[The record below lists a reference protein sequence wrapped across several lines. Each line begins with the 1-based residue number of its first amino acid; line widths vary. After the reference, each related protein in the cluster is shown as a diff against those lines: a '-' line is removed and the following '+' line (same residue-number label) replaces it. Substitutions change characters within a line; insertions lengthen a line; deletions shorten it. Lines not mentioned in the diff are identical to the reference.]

1 MDRKKYDIPELHQKK
16 NALGKLSEIFIDR
29 YRTIYLILMAVF
41 IVGWMSYTDLP
52 RENIPEVESNMV
64 IISSVYSGASP
75 DDIEEMITN
84 PIEDA
89 IAGQDDLIGYTS
101 TSASGFARII
111 LEFEFG
117 IDMDETVDEVKK
129 EIDGLDLPDEAS
141 EPNIMHLKTG
151 EIPIMSMSVTGDMDL
166 ASISEAAEDLKT
178 AFEAVPGVDS
188 VELSGETESIVAIT
202 VHPVEMEAYGVSV
215 NALSQAIS
223 AVNIGLPAGAAE
235 MDGKKFNVRV
245 DEAFNDIDDIRQVLV
260 KTATGSVRVGD
271 IADVNWVNDEGD
283 QISRTYRKEAG
294 VFTTPVV
301 YMQVYRDNGADTIGP
316 VNEIVKILEEEKGK
330 LYPKDME
337 VIITSNFAED
347 VEDSLGTVMDSALSG
362 LLVVVLVLFL
372 FIDLREAIIV
382 SLVIPLSMF
391 TSFILMNQVGITFNT
406 ISLMGF
412 VIALGL
418 LVDNAIVVIEN
429 IDRIRDYGLDRKLA
443 AKIAINQ
450 VAPAVLAATLT
461 TVSAF
466 IPLALT
472 PGMMGRMLR
481 SLPLTIL
488 FAISASFLI
497 SLIITPTIA
506 SRVLEKYKG
515 KEKKARGAA
524 SLYRKIASIATV
536 GILALF
542 AFRIDGQMGIFSF
555 VGAGLFSLAMFVKQ
569 FKFKKSHGHG
579 SHIDKYGD
587 WLSGVLDNK
596 KKRLAIIGLSVI
608 LLVGSVMLV
617 PLGFIQLELMPSEEP
632 DSMSIIVELPKGYL
646 ISDTVE
652 IVGEIEDKLYTFDD
666 IDNFTSSIGGNN
678 DNEATISIELVD
690 EDIRGIS
697 GYDMVGALRK
707 AVSDI
712 PGADITVDAA
722 LNMGHRPGSGSPITI
737 NISGGSDEELEALA
751 TQYYETLK
759 NVEGVED
766 ATISSLGGLPELLVD
781 FNETLA
787 QAKGL
792 NISSMA
798 LDIRKAISGYEVT
811 DFRYDGQEVSVEIR
825 TSEDRL
831 DNVKDLEKIVFT
843 NQMGEKIPF
852 NEIATLRMDEG
863 VSQIVHNDGQ
873 KYIQVGASGAPNANI
888 NKIVRTF
895 QDKVKDVSLPEGVE
909 VEYGGEFS
917 QMNDSFA
924 DMGTNFVIA
933 LMLVYILLS
942 VQFNS
947 LTQPVVIILSV
958 PLALIGTLIGLA
970 LTGNNLGFYS
980 LFGVVSLVG
989 IAVNDAIVLVDYT
1002 NYLRKEG
1009 QDRNTAIVEAV
1020 KTRFNPVLATSIT
1033 TIGGVLPISVADPAL
1048 GQLGFALIF
1057 GLVASTA
1064 LTLMIIPIVYSM
1076 NDSLT
1081 AWIRDK
1087 FGLFV
1092 EEREDVINEA

>member
-587 WLSGVLDNK
+587 WLSGVLDNN
-596 KKRLAIIGLSVI
+596 KKRMAIIGLSVI

-933 LMLVYILLS
+933 SCWFTFSY
-942 VQFNS
+942 Q
-947 LTQPVVIILSV
+947 
-958 PLALIGTLIGLA
+958 
-970 LTGNNLGFYS
+970 YS
-980 LFGVVSLVG
+980 LIL
-989 IAVNDAIVLVDYT
+989 
-1002 NYLRKEG
+1002 
-1009 QDRNTAIVEAV
+1009 
-1020 KTRFNPVLATSIT
+1020 
-1033 TIGGVLPISVADPAL
+1033 
-1048 GQLGFALIF
+1048 
-1057 GLVASTA
+1057 
-1064 LTLMIIPIVYSM
+1064 
-1076 NDSLT
+1076 
-1081 AWIRDK
+1081 
-1087 FGLFV
+1087 
-1092 EEREDVINEA
+1092 

>member
-1 MDRKKYDIPELHQKK
+1 M
-16 NALGKLSEIFIDR
+16 
-29 YRTIYLILMAVF
+29 
-41 IVGWMSYTDLP
+41 
-52 RENIPEVESNMV
+52 
-64 IISSVYSGASP
+64 
-75 DDIEEMITN
+75 
-84 PIEDA
+84 
-89 IAGQDDLIGYTS
+89 
-101 TSASGFARII
+101 
-111 LEFEFG
+111 
-117 IDMDETVDEVKK
+117 
-129 EIDGLDLPDEAS
+129 
-141 EPNIMHLKTG
+141 
-151 EIPIMSMSVTGDMDL
+151 
-166 ASISEAAEDLKT
+166 
-178 AFEAVPGVDS
+178 DS

-587 WLSGVLDNK
+587 WLSGVLDNN
-596 KKRLAIIGLSVI
+596 KKRMAIIGLSVI

-666 IDNFTSSIGGNN
+666 IDNF
-678 DNEATISIELVD
+678 
-690 EDIRGIS
+690 
-697 GYDMVGALRK
+697 
-707 AVSDI
+707 
-712 PGADITVDAA
+712 
-722 LNMGHRPGSGSPITI
+722 H
-737 NISGGSDEELEALA
+737 
-751 TQYYETLK
+751 
-759 NVEGVED
+759 
-766 ATISSLGGLPELLVD
+766 
-781 FNETLA
+781 
-787 QAKGL
+787 
-792 NISSMA
+792 
-798 LDIRKAISGYEVT
+798 
-811 DFRYDGQEVSVEIR
+811 
-825 TSEDRL
+825 
-831 DNVKDLEKIVFT
+831 
-843 NQMGEKIPF
+843 
-852 NEIATLRMDEG
+852 
-863 VSQIVHNDGQ
+863 
-873 KYIQVGASGAPNANI
+873 
-888 NKIVRTF
+888 
-895 QDKVKDVSLPEGVE
+895 
-909 VEYGGEFS
+909 
-917 QMNDSFA
+917 
-924 DMGTNFVIA
+924 
-933 LMLVYILLS
+933 
-942 VQFNS
+942 
-947 LTQPVVIILSV
+947 II
-958 PLALIGTLIGLA
+958 
-970 LTGNNLGFYS
+970 YWW
-980 LFGVVSLVG
+980 
-989 IAVNDAIVLVDYT
+989 
-1002 NYLRKEG
+1002 K
-1009 QDRNTAIVEAV
+1009 Q
-1020 KTRFNPVLATSIT
+1020 
-1033 TIGGVLPISVADPAL
+1033 
-1048 GQLGFALIF
+1048 
-1057 GLVASTA
+1057 
-1064 LTLMIIPIVYSM
+1064 
-1076 NDSLT
+1076 
-1081 AWIRDK
+1081 
-1087 FGLFV
+1087 
-1092 EEREDVINEA
+1092 